1 MSGFAHLTGSPDGPP
16 TLPAFGLA
24 DSIAGVAA
32 SAAVSMA
39 LYQREKDGKGQVID
53 LDLLSPIMTAVGPG
67 VIYADQLGIDQ
78 DRTGNRSLNNAPRNT
93 YKTRD
98 GHWLAISTS
107 ANTIAERV
115 LRLVGHPEVLA
126 EPWFANG
133 RSRAEHAD
141 LLDDYVGEWIGARDR
156 DDVMAAFEAAGA
168 AVAPVYKPSELLED
182 PQVQALELITS
193 VPDEDFGPI
202 RMQNVM
208 WRMGRTPGS
217 IRSTG
222 RALGA
227 DTDDILKEELGL
239 SAEEI
244 RDLRE
249 RGVIG

>member
-1 MSGFAHLTGSPDGPP
+1 
-16 TLPAFGLA
+16 
-24 DSIAGVAA
+24 
-32 SAAVSMA
+32 
-39 LYQREKDGKGQVID
+39 
-53 LDLLSPIMTAVGPG
+53 
-67 VIYADQLGIDQ
+67 
-78 DRTGNRSLNNAPRNT
+78 
-93 YKTRD
+93 
-98 GHWLAISTS
+98 
-107 ANTIAERV
+107 
-115 LRLVGHPEVLA
+115 
-126 EPWFANG
+126 
-133 RSRAEHAD
+133 
-141 LLDDYVGEWIGARDR
+141 
-156 DDVMAAFEAAGA
+156 
-168 AVAPVYKPSELLED
+168 
-182 PQVQALELITS
+182 